1 MIFANAE
8 TLQDVQVRLG
18 RALCRMIIGGHSK
31 QRKMTNAR
39 ITKGGTRMLKL
50 KKLKMPMP
58 VTLNDCLLLWQM
70 GYRVEIN
77 DGRYITVAKEG
88 KRRVKNIA

>member
-1 MIFANAE
+1 M
-8 TLQDVQVRLG
+8 
-18 RALCRMIIGGHSK
+18 
-31 QRKMTNAR
+31 RK
-39 ITKGGTRMLKL
+39 KP
-50 KKLKMPMP
+50 MPMP
-58 VTLNDCLLLWQM
+58 VNLNDCVLLWQM

>member
-1 MIFANAE
+1 MTIAE
-8 TLQDVQVRLG
+8 NMR
-18 RALCRMIIGGHSK
+18 
-31 QRKMTNAR
+31 
-39 ITKGGTRMLKL
+39 KGGKAMLKMF
-50 KKLKMPMP
+50 KKKMPMP
-58 VTLNDCLLLWQM
+58 VTINDCVLLWQM